1 MRKQRPEES
10 LSRLQEVTAIVGKC
24 AGVVLLAPPR
34 ESAEAQ
40 ATIATLLSSM
50 KPKQKVLHP
59 PCLHYAHSAISDL
72 SSAETPLNKKRKRC
86 EYPFA

>member
-1 MRKQRPEES
+1 M
-10 LSRLQEVTAIVGKC
+10 QEVTAIVGKC

-50 KPKQKVLHP
+50 KPKQKVEHHMYLSFVP
-59 PCLHYAHSAISDL
+59 FSASF
-72 SSAETPLNKKRKRC
+72 SH
-86 EYPFA
+86 

>member
-1 MRKQRPEES
+1 MSGFELNQHLP
-10 LSRLQEVTAIVGKC
+10 LVQEVTAIVGKC

-50 KPKQKVLHP
+50 KPKQKV
-59 PCLHYAHSAISDL
+59 
-72 SSAETPLNKKRKRC
+72 
-86 EYPFA
+86 PFSLD